1 MIAPPLLL
9 PLRTNGKSSFS
20 DRRSLTPCLPSSQ
33 IRGTTIESWLIIAI
47 GCSAAGYALYLA
59 GLQRHLVEPNRAS
72 WLIWSAAT
80 GIEAATYA
88 AVNPN
93 APQSWIFGLS
103 ALACIIVTLVM
114 WRRSRWRTPSPSET
128 VCMATAFAAILLW
141 VAFHETFWA
150 HMLVVAAVPISFWP
164 TWQSV
169 WEDRTRERSP
179 AWGLWT
185 LGDLATLLL
194 ATRTP
199 GSGVGEYGYI
209 VVEFCCHASV
219 WFMVGLATIN
229 PVRSFGLR
237 RGRFFV
243 VDAYRPALNLFAVGE
258 THLGKAVYAAVGFA
272 QGETVIRFSGRR
284 VGADRVPLNM
294 QGMADRFVQIT
305 ADSFMGPS
313 GRIDDLINHS
323 CAPNTGLR
331 FGTDGIVLIALSDIA
346 RGEEIAW
353 DYSTTLSQPGW
364 SMSCACRSA
373 GCRGTIGGFETLP
386 VERQR
391 WFLEHDMVAPYV
403 RSAMHAPTV
412 QAA

>member
-1 MIAPPLLL
+1 M
-9 PLRTNGKSSFS
+9 G
-20 DRRSLTPCLPSSQ
+20 D
-33 IRGTTIESWLIIAI
+33 TTIELWFIIAI
-47 GCSAAGYALYLA
+47 GLSAVGYTLYLA

-88 AVNPN
+88 AINPR

-103 ALACIIVTLVM
+103 ALACIAVTVVM
-114 WRRSRWRTPSPSET
+114 WRRSRWRAPTVSET
-128 VCMATAFAAILLW
+128 VCMAAAFAAILLW
-141 VAFHETFWA
+141 VAFHEAFWA
-150 HMLVVAAVPISFWP
+150 HMLVVAAVPVSFWP

-169 WEDRTRERSP
+169 AEDRARERSP

-194 ATRTP
+194 ATRTH
-199 GSGVGEYGYI
+199 GSGIGEYGYI
-209 VVEFCCHASV
+209 LVELLCHASV

-243 VDAYRPALNLFAVGE
+243 LDAYRPAANLFAIGE
-258 THLGKAVYAAVGFA
+258 THLGKAVYAAAGFA

-284 VGADRVPLNM
+284 VSADRVPASM
-294 QGMADRFVQIT
+294 HGHADRFVQVT

-313 GRIDDLINHS
+313 GRVDDLINHS

-331 FGTDGIVLIALSDIA
+331 FGDDGVVLVALRDIA
-346 RGEEIAW
+346 PGEEIAW
-353 DYSTTLSQPGW
+353 DYSTTLSQPAW
-364 SMSCACRSA
+364 RMPCACGSVA
-373 GCRGTIGGFETLP
+373 CRGTIGGFETLP
-386 VERQR
+386 VDRQR
-391 WFLEHDMVAPYV
+391 WFLERDMVAPYLRDV
-403 RSAMHAPTV
+403 PRV
-412 QAA
+412 ERAA